1 MAFGDYWKAVSS
13 EDYEKIQERLRNY
26 GSENDEADSA
36 AVDWAHQL
44 FGEKYGAEIKLVEH
58 FQYEL
63 SIAPETDEQFYV
75 DEFGEKIYGDWT
87 TSDVS
92 GYRYVDSD
100 FSETTIEY
108 IEVEHEKIIQQAN
121 DLAQNHW
128 DYARNLQPERPNM
141 TFDEYQK
148 QLDEAGYD
156 HFTYPGE
163 GEDEDDEDYNG

>member
-36 AVDWAHQL
+36 AIDWAYKL
-44 FGEKYGAEIKLVEH
+44 FGEKYGAEIRLVER
-58 FQYEL
+58 FQYDL
-63 SIAPETDEQFYV
+63 SIDPETEEQFYV
-75 DEFGEKIYGDWT
+75 DEEGNKVFGDWT

-92 GYRYVDSD
+92 GYRYLDSD

-108 IEVEHEKIIQQAN
+108 IEIEQEKIIQQAN

-128 DYARNLQPERPNM
+128 YYASNLQPERSNM
-141 TFDEYQK
+141 TFDEYQQ
-148 QLDEAGYD
+148 QLAEAGYE
-156 HFTYPGE
+156 HFDYPGE
-163 GEDEDDEDYNG
+163 WEDEDDEDNNG